1 MNANAVEERPVV
13 LVVDD
18 HQAVR
23 ELVVDTLETCA
34 YNFQFLTAADGE
46 KALKHAA
53 ETPVDLVITDLEM
66 SDMNG
71 DELIEKLAEK
81 TPDLR
86 VILMSGNHDK
96 LDKVDKVA
104 LARGNRVRV
113 VGKPFLPSQLRKIVD
128 DLMFPKP
135 AA

>member
-1 MNANAVEERPVV
+1 MKIAQERPVV
-13 LVVDD
+13 LLVDD

-23 ELVVDTLETCA
+23 KLVVDTLEA
-34 YNFQFLTAADGE
+34 YNFQFRITDDGD
-46 KALKHAA
+46 KALKLAA
-53 ETPVDLVITDLEM
+53 ETSVDLVITDLEM
-66 SDMNG
+66 PGMNG
-71 DELIEKLAEK
+71 DELIGKLAEK

>member
-1 MNANAVEERPVV
+1 MKIAQKRPVV
-13 LVVDD
+13 LLVDD

-23 ELVVDTLETCA
+23 KLVVDTLEA
-34 YNFQFLTAADGE
+34 YNFQFRITDDGD
-46 KALKHAA
+46 KALKLAA
-53 ETPVDLVITDLEM
+53 ETSVDLVITDLEM
-66 SDMNG
+66 PGMNG
-71 DELIEKLAEK
+71 DELIGKLAEK

-96 LDKVDKVA
+96 LDKVEKVA
-104 LARGNRVRV
+104 LARGKRVRV

-128 DLMFPKP
+128 YLMFPKP

>member
-96 LDKVDKVA
+96 LDKVA
-104 LARGNRVRV
+104 LPCGERVRIV
-113 VGKPFLPSQLRKIVD
+113 CKPFLPSQLRKMVD
-128 DLMFPKP
+128 ELMFPKP

>member
-1 MNANAVEERPVV
+1 MKIAQERPVV
-13 LVVDD
+13 LLVDD

-23 ELVVDTLETCA
+23 KLVVDTLEP
-34 YNFQFLTAADGE
+34 YNCQFLIADDGG
-46 KALKHAA
+46 KALKLAA